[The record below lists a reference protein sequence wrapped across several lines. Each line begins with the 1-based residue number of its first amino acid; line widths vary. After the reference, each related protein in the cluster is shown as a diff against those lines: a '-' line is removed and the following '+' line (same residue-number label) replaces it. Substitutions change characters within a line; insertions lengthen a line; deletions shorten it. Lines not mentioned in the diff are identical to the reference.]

1 MISEKGEELFQNW
14 VCQSVLQYNT
24 EALNKITYLYS
35 KSIQYNLS
43 HMLIT

>member
-24 EALNKITYLYS
+24 EALSKLTYLCSTVYS
-35 KSIQYNLS
+35 
-43 HMLIT
+43 TV